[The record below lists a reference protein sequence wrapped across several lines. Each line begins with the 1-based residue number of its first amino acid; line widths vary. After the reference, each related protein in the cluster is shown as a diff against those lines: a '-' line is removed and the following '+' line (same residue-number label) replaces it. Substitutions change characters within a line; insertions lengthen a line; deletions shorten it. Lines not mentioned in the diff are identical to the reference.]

1 MNIKYSVLLPT
12 KNGGPYLKN
21 CIDSVLGQGYQNI
34 ELIISDNANDDQTS
48 EIVDS
53 YKNDS
58 RLVSVRLDTTVNV
71 TKNWNTALEAST
83 GEYILM
89 IGDDDILLPGYFDA
103 LDKII
108 TSNNHPECITY
119 NAYGY
124 ICPEAISNNVSY
136 YQKAFFSYS
145 EEFSTERILS
155 KDERLNIVESMYDF
169 NVKIPLNIQTTV
181 ISRKAM
187 ARIEE
192 GMFQPPFPDH
202 YALNALLLCADSW
215 FFSPECLLVVGISPK
230 SFGHYV
236 YGNNQ
241 SEGKS
246 YLGLQED
253 LDGLLPGDALLNN
266 MCIWLNKIKT
276 KYSSFLQSVHVSK
289 KGYLARQL
297 YWWLKEYKSGSLTN
311 KNLIKRLCLLTISDW
326 CYLTMSI
333 FDYKSVSKLYSLIKN
348 RKNNNANLNIE
359 GLIPL
364 EEVRDIK
371 QFSLWLVNNNDS

>member
-58 RLVSVRLDTTVNV
+58 RLVSIRLDTTVNV
-71 TKNWNTALEAST
+71 TKNWNTALEASR

-89 IGDDDILLPGYFDA
+89 IGDDDILLPGYFDK

-108 TSNNHPECITY
+108 SSNNFPECITY
-119 NAYGY
+119 NGYGY
-124 ICPEAISNNVSY
+124 ISPGAINNNVSY

-145 EEFSTERILS
+145 EEFRNERILS
-155 KDERLNIVESMYDF
+155 KNERLNIVKNMYDF

-187 ARIEE
+187 ERIEE

-202 YALNALLLCADSW
+202 YALNSLLLCADSW
-215 FFSPECLLVVGISPK
+215 CFSPECLLVVGVSPK

-241 SEGKS
+241 SDGKS
-246 YLGLQED
+246 YLGLQDD

-266 MCIWLNKIKT
+266 MCIWLNKIKI
-276 KYSSFLQSVHVSK
+276 KYSSFLQGVTVSK
-289 KGYLARQL
+289 KGYMARQL

-311 KNLIKRLCLLTISDW
+311 KSLFKRLCLLSISDW
-326 CYLTMSI
+326 CYLMMSI
-333 FDYKSVSKLYSLIKN
+333 FDYKSVSKLYSLIRN
-348 RKNNNANLNIE
+348 RKNNNAKLNIE

-371 QFSLWLVNNNDS
+371 QFSLWLVNNNDR